1 MKRAYFSKNITC
13 TDLSAS
19 KQEQSHVSCSHPFI
33 NNLVRM
39 KRFLNI
45 FLISAITFNIMGCV
59 FAQNS
64 EQQKREIAPFN
75 GVKVS
80 SGITLFL
87 TQGEENSVIVEA
99 NGSIIDDVIT
109 KTEEGILKIYISS
122 IKKIRINNSV
132 KVHVTFSWINSI
144 DASAG
149 SEVIGKNKFMVE
161 KLFVENSSGSSS
173 NFEVECRDLEMNASS
188 GASIDLKGSSLNLI
202 ANSSSG
208 SSINSIGLKTVNA
221 KLEAS
226 SGSDIEVSVSGEI
239 EASASSGASIEYVGD
254 AIPKILRH
262 SSGGDIQKR

>member
-1 MKRAYFSKNITC
+1 MLIMKRDYFSKN
-13 TDLSAS
+13 
-19 KQEQSHVSCSHPFI
+19 KNKHEQKHVSYPLLFI

-39 KRFLNI
+39 KRFVNF
-45 FLISAITFNIMGCV
+45 FLISAITFSIMGCV
-59 FAQNS
+59 VAQNT

-75 GVKVS
+75 AVKVS

-87 TQGEENSVIVEA
+87 TQGEENNVIVEA
-99 NGSIIDDVIT
+99 NGSIIEDVIT

-122 IKKIRINNSV
+122 TKKIRINNSV

-144 DASAG
+144 EASAG

-161 KLFVENSSGSSS
+161 KLFVDNSSGSSS
-173 NFEVECRDLEMNASS
+173 NFEIECRDLEIQASS
-188 GASIDLKGSSLNLI
+188 GASIDLKGSSLNLT
-202 ANSSSG
+202 AKSNSG
-208 SSINSIGLKTVNA
+208 SSINSMGLKTVNA

-226 SGSDIEVSVSGEI
+226 SGSDIEVSVSGEL
-239 EASASSGASIEYVGD
+239 EASASSGASIEYFGE